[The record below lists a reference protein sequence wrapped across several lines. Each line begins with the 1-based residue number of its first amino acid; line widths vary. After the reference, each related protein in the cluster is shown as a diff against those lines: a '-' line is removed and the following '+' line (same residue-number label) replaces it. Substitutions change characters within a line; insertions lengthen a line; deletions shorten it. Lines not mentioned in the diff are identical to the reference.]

1 MFTDNDG
8 IFLKFKKEWIDELI
22 SQYDYVYN
30 LDNVNVGKDKMKC
43 IEGIMRKLM
52 RTVLA
57 DVSERSFVEVK
68 KYLLKRFAEYGVDLN
83 AEEKEEGGKRNVMSN
98 ASKSSVTDG
107 VIVSGKYD
115 DKENDNV
122 LKKKTKRGRKP
133 LIKVDNHNENKSPIK
148 QKEHKNSSSNSSNSS
163 TNNNNN
169 NNSSNTSVNTNI
181 ATTTLS
187 TASTA
192 SPIKTR
198 SNSKQQQ
205 QQQQSPHSPKQ
216 TPHSPNKQNKT
227 PVKSPYSSKS
237 KQQRYASSPLSSSSK
252 QETPSPIRKLS
263 IKPKPII
270 KNTQLFDSSKTESQI
285 SLRSRNNSSSKR
297 SYKSSPSNSK
307 KKFYEELE
315 EQYNVD
321 PRKSPS
327 KFNLT
332 PMKKNKGLKSPS
344 KDKKTPD
351 KQRSNRKENIVY
363 GSNKKDNQMFL
374 GKKRGIQF
382 NMERYI
388 KEFDP
393 KTPVKGIKK
402 LKVRKSPIERKSNKK
417 IKS

>member
-43 IEGIMRKLM
+43 IESIMRKLM

-205 QQQQSPHSPKQ
+205 QQQSPHSPKQ

-237 KQQRYASSPLSSSSK
+237 KQQRYTSSPLSSSSK

-270 KNTQLFDSSKTESQI
+270 KNTQLFDSSNTESQI

-297 SYKSSPSNSK
+297 SYKSSPLNSK